1 MQTDADA
8 MDVVVERVEPLPLA
22 RRPQPGLPTRTL
34 ADLIAEVILGG
45 KSPKTRMAYRSDLDD
60 FLAWLLGWAVN
71 LPADPQHL
79 RNDAQ
84 LATAVN
90 AALQRLLTV
99 TEGDIKR
106 YLDTL
111 RQHATPRS
119 KRSPQLSEATINRR
133 LTPLRRLFG
142 RLQRYGMITINP
154 MDDIKPANLGTISAT
169 VYLTRSQARRLLD
182 TCVEP
187 PITLREQRDH
197 AIMALM
203 LKTGLRSSEV
213 LGLQVADLAVVEG
226 HAVAWVTRKGQKRG
240 RIKLGR
246 AVRQLIQVYLDA
258 AGITRG
264 PIFRRLIAAKQP
276 RRRLTPGEPRE
287 RRAKQYQVGERLAY
301 VGLRYLL
308 KQRFK
313 EAGLSELLSPH
324 SLRHSFITLAL
335 RGGAKLVQV
344 QHAAGHSNPATTMR
358 YAHGLDDLDD
368 NATDYVEL

>member
-1 MQTDADA
+1 
-8 MDVVVERVEPLPLA
+8 
-22 RRPQPGLPTRTL
+22 
-34 ADLIAEVILGG
+34 
-45 KSPKTRMAYRSDLDD
+45 
-60 FLAWLLGWAVN
+60 
-71 LPADPQHL
+71 
-79 RNDAQ
+79 
-84 LATAVN
+84 
-90 AALQRLLTV
+90 V

-133 LTPLRRLFG
+133 MTPLRRLFG

-154 MDDIKPANLGTISAT
+154 MDDIKPANLGNISAT

-226 HAVAWVTRKGQKRG
+226 HAVAWVMRKGQKRG

-246 AVRQLIQVYLDA
+246 EVRQLIQVYLDA
-258 AGITRG
+258 AGVTSG
-264 PIFRRLIAAKQP
+264 PIFRRLIAAQQP
-276 RRRLTPGEPRE
+276 RRRLTPGQTVPGG
-287 RRAKQYQVGERLAY
+287 RA
-301 VGLRYLL
+301 VGLRRLALSPEAALQGRWAECAAVAPQPAPQLHYPGLAGWG
-308 KQRFK
+308 
-313 EAGLSELLSPH
+313 EAGAGPTRSRAQQS
-324 SLRHSFITLAL
+324 RDYDAL
-335 RGGAKLVQV
+335 CPWVG
-344 QHAAGHSNPATTMR
+344 
-358 YAHGLDDLDD
+358 
-368 NATDYVEL
+368 